1 MDRTNSPSSEY
12 ERIAATCAL
21 FATRRL
27 SRSIA
32 KLYDAALA
40 PAGFRGTQYNVLVAI
55 ARGRGH
61 NLTHLGEL
69 LGMDR
74 TALTHALR
82 PLVRAKLVQNVA
94 TDDARARGVALTPLG
109 ERRVA
114 AAIAAW
120 QRAQSVIEDSLGA
133 DRWRELNRDL
143 RRLSRTVA
151 SAEICN
157 DRRARHFAKP

>member
-1 MDRTNSPSSEY
+1 MTDSSPLSLEY
-12 ERIAATCAL
+12 DRIAASCAL

-55 ARGRGH
+55 ARGHGQS
-61 NLTHLGEL
+61 LTHLGEL

-82 PLVRAKLVQNVA
+82 PLVRAKLVRDSA
-94 TDDARARGVALTPLG
+94 TDDARSRGVALTPLG

-114 AAIAAW
+114 AAIASW
-120 QRAQSVIEDSLGA
+120 QQAQTVVEDALGA
-133 DRWRELNRDL
+133 ERWSELNREL
-143 RRLSRTVA
+143 RRLNRAVA
-151 SAEICN
+151 TAEICN
-157 DRRARHFAKP
+157 KPRRRATTR